1 MEERV
6 LEIPTEVVLL
16 MASFIVFVF
25 LVVMIALWVKLNKLR
40 KSYTRMMGG
49 MGDMDMETIVAR
61 LQDQWEGQAER
72 SHAMEQELKLI
83 RQRMTSMKS
92 HVGVYRFNAF
102 AETGSDLSFSVA
114 ILDDNQSGVVL
125 SGIHSRDNTYLY
137 AKPIEGGTSKYVLT
151 PEEREAITRSSL
163 KG

>member
-1 MEERV
+1 MGERV
-6 LEIPTEVVLL
+6 LDIPTEVILL
-16 MASFIVFVF
+16 MASLVIVVF
-25 LVVMIALWVKLNKLR
+25 LVALIALWVKLNKLR
-40 KSYTRMMGG
+40 KKYTRMMGG

-72 SHAMEQELKLI
+72 SHAMEQELQRI

-92 HVGVYRFNAF
+92 NVGVYRYNAF

-114 ILDDNQSGVVL
+114 ILDDSRSGVVL

-137 AKPIEGGTSKYVLT
+137 AKPIDSGTSKYVLT
-151 PEEREAITRSSL
+151 PEEKEAITRSLL